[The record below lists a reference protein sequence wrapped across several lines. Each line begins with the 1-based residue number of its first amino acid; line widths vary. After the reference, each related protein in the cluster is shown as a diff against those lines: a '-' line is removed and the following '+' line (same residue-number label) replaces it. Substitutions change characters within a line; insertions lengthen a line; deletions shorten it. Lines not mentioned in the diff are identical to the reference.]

1 MGKQTRADSA
11 RNANLAKALIKK
23 KKINNEN
30 KENINIPAQILMP
43 NVSTHMPAT
52 SIGAFC
58 DVREVLANQSEQQ
71 SLHLDMPVVEQYFL
85 LAEEEVMSDS
95 ELLHTET
102 ENSED
107 EGFDAS
113 DDVGEEIQGSV
124 QDNEL
129 REGHRRVSPTIPAC
143 QSALL
148 DLIKILNP
156 LRKNGTGHLAFSGD
170 DIL

>member
-1 MGKQTRADSA
+1 MGKRTCADSA
-11 RNANLAKALIKK
+11 RNANLAKALVKK

-30 KENINIPAQILMP
+30 KENINIPVQILTP
-43 NVSTHMPAT
+43 NVSDASNTLFHALNVSDMPAT

-58 DVREVLANQSEQQ
+58 DVQEVLANQSEQQ

-85 LAEEEVMSDS
+85 SAEEEVMSDS
-95 ELLHTET
+95 ELLHMET

-113 DDVGEEIQGSV
+113 DDAGEEIQGSV

-129 REGHRRVSPTIPAC
+129 
-143 QSALL
+143 
-148 DLIKILNP
+148 
-156 LRKNGTGHLAFSGD
+156 
-170 DIL
+170 

>member
-1 MGKQTRADSA
+1 MGKRTHADSA
-11 RNANLAKALIKK
+11 RNANLTKALVKK

-30 KENINIPAQILMP
+30 KENINDPAPNLTP
-43 NVSTHMPAT
+43 NVSDASNTLFHVLNMSDMSAT

-58 DVREVLANQSEQQ
+58 DVREVLANQSEQ
-71 SLHLDMPVVEQYFL
+71 SLHLDVPVVEQYFL
-85 LAEEEVMSDS
+85 SAQEEEVSDL

-107 EGFDAS
+107 EGFNAS

-129 REGHRRVSPTIPAC
+129 REGHRRI
-143 QSALL
+143 
-148 DLIKILNP
+148 
-156 LRKNGTGHLAFSGD
+156 
-170 DIL
+170 